1 MKPDRSVAM
10 EDRSLL
16 GRMLANLGWLI
27 GGKGFGAICSL
38 AYLAIL
44 TRTLGLTDFGH
55 FSLIFGTSQ
64 ALIAVTGFQTW
75 RVVVRFGAEHVHHR
89 NWDAFGRLAMLAGVL
104 DLCGALV
111 GCGIAYLA
119 FYRFAG
125 ALGLAPELVDL
136 AFWFNIASL
145 WALVSAPTGIV
156 RALNRFDVAV
166 YVEAV
171 VPLGRL
177 IAAIIIL
184 LTGPSLA
191 RFLIAWA
198 AVDILEALIYWIM
211 ARRLCPQS
219 IRLSHLKDF
228 TGALR
233 DNPGVIRFFIITFCS
248 ATLEAAYNNGPLL
261 AVGYLVG
268 TRAAGLYRLAQ
279 QVAQGLA
286 KLSTLLAR
294 AAYAEIARARVAS
307 ALDAFRKLIRQTSIL
322 AGAGGAIVVLTVLLA
337 GGVLLELLGGEQFA
351 AGKPILIAL
360 VVGASFELAS
370 VAFEPTLD
378 STGRAY
384 LSLAS
389 RVLAVAATAG
399 GISAFVPA
407 GGAEGV
413 AWGVALGGA
422 VHYLAVGAMAWVV
435 MRNLVRNER
444 RQRDAAGLGNAGAK
458 LEL

>member
-1 MKPDRSVAM
+1 MKRKRPAAV

-38 AYLAIL
+38 IYLAIL
-44 TRTLGLTDFGH
+44 TRTLGLKDFGH

-64 ALIAVTGFQTW
+64 ALIAVAGFQTW
-75 RVVVRFGAEHVHHR
+75 RVVVRFGAEHVHHK
-89 NWDAFGRLAMLAGVL
+89 NWEAFGRLGMLAGVL
-104 DLCGALV
+104 DVCGALV

-119 FYRFAG
+119 FFQFAG
-125 ALGLAPELVDL
+125 ALGLNPELIDL
-136 AFWFNIASL
+136 AFWFNVASL

-156 RALNRFDVAV
+156 RALDRFDVAV
-166 YVEAV
+166 YVEAI

-177 IAAIIIL
+177 LAALAIW
-184 LTGPSLA
+184 LTGPSLT

-198 AVDILEALIYWIM
+198 AIDILEALLYWIM
-211 ARRLCPQS
+211 ARRLCPQA

-233 DNPGVIRFFIITFCS
+233 DNPGVIRFFFITFCS
-248 ATLEAAYNNGPLL
+248 ATLEAAYRNGPLL

-279 QVAQGLA
+279 QLAQGLA

-307 ALDAFRKLIRQTSIL
+307 KLDEFRKLIRQTSVL
-322 AGAGGAIVVLTVLLA
+322 AGAGSAIVVLIVLVA
-337 GGVLLELLGGEQFA
+337 GGLLLEILGGEQFA

-370 VAFEPTLD
+370 VAFEPMLD
-378 STGRAY
+378 STGRAK
-384 LSLAS
+384 LSLTA
-389 RVLAVAATAG
+389 RALAVAATAAG
-399 GISAFVPA
+399 VFAFA
-407 GGAEGV
+407 TSGGAEGV
-413 AWGVALGGA
+413 AGGVALGGA
-422 VHYLAVGAMAWVV
+422 VHYLAMGGMAWLVL
-435 MRNLVRNER
+435 RSLVRADR
-444 RQRDAAGLGNAGAK
+444 RESEMVQRGGNA
-458 LEL
+458 

>member
-1 MKPDRSVAM
+1 MKRKRPVAM

-38 AYLAIL
+38 VYLAIL
-44 TRTLGLTDFGH
+44 TRTLGLKDFGH

-64 ALIAVTGFQTW
+64 ALIAVAGFQTW
-75 RVVVRFGAEHVHHR
+75 RVVVRFGAEHVHHK
-89 NWDAFGRLAMLAGVL
+89 NWDAFGRLGMLAGVL
-104 DLCGALV
+104 DVCGALV
-111 GCGIAYLA
+111 GCAIAYLA
-119 FYRFAG
+119 FYQFAD
-125 ALGLAPELVDL
+125 ALGLNPELVDL
-136 AFWFNIASL
+136 AFWFNVASL

-156 RALNRFDVAV
+156 RALDRFDVAV

-177 IAAIIIL
+177 VAAVAIW
-184 LTGPSLA
+184 LTEPTLA

-198 AVDILEALIYWIM
+198 AIDILEALIYWIM

-228 TGALR
+228 TGALN

-248 ATLEAAYNNGPLL
+248 ATLEATYRNGPLL

-279 QVAQGLA
+279 QLAQGLA

-307 ALDAFRKLIRQTSIL
+307 ALDEFRKLIRQTSIL
-322 AGAGGAIVVLTVLLA
+322 AGAGSAIVVLLVLVA
-337 GGVLLELLGGEQFA
+337 GGLLLELLGGEQFA

-370 VAFEPTLD
+370 VAFEPMLD
-378 STGRAY
+378 STGRAK
-384 LSLAS
+384 LSLTS
-389 RVLAVAATAG
+389 RFLAVAATAV
-399 GISAFVPA
+399 GILAFAPS
-407 GGAEGV
+407 GGAQGI

-422 VHYLAVGAMAWVV
+422 VHYIAMGAMAWIVL
-435 MRNLVRNER
+435 RILVRND
-444 RQRDAAGLGNAGAK
+444 RQEKQASAQADNGTK
-458 LEL
+458 LEP